1 MAYDRP
7 YNGAAGG
14 PRGVFANSGASSGPA
29 RNAEEAARACAAA
42 FGAHKAAGANA
53 ASHNGEAASRAMS
66 VSAAMQLAKGA
77 LEGVTVRLVGEI
89 SELSNKPGYKAVY
102 FTVKD
107 KSASL
112 PCMMWNN
119 RFRAAGVQVA
129 VGQLV
134 ELTGRFTLYAAKGR
148 MNFDVFSLA
157 PVGEGQLRLQV
168 ANLARKLP
176 LPAYPLTIGLVTSP
190 RGDAVHDVLR
200 TLRRRFPVARV
211 LFSGVAVEGPQ
222 APAGIVEGMRAVVHA
237 GAEVVLV
244 VRGGGS
250 YEDLMP
256 FNDEFLARM
265 IVKCPVPVVTGIG
278 HEPDTSIADMVAD
291 VRASTPT
298 AAAEAVSPAR
308 ENLEALFDARRS
320 SLDTCVQRALEGSA
334 AQVGRFAGR
343 PVFCDPNA
351 LLAASSQGVDLCADR
366 LARALPASLDRDRA
380 QADRLRERL
389 SSALPNAL
397 TLDVAAVRRQ
407 RERLTQALSQ
417 VLDPPTSQTQRARER
432 LVRVIPQ
439 ACERARMSLDHE
451 QRRLRSAGCQLLE
464 PFRRQAGLSA
474 AQLDA
479 LSPLAVLGRGYS
491 IARDGDGGVVKS
503 VEQAKPGQPLDV
515 TVSDGV
521 IECCVSGVRRAG
533 VDDIA

>member
-1 MAYDRP
+1 MAYDRS

-14 PRGVFANSGASSGPA
+14 PRGVFADPGASAGPA

-53 ASHNGEAASRAMS
+53 ASRNGGAATQESASRALS

-119 RFRAAGVQVA
+119 RFRAAGVQVT

-168 ANLARKLP
+168 ANLARKLSAEGLADPARKLP

-320 SLDTCVQRALEGSA
+320 SLDACVQRALEGSA

-366 LARALPASLDRDRA
+366 LSRALPASLDRDRA
-380 QADRLRERL
+380 QVDRLRERL
-389 SSALPNAL
+389 
-397 TLDVAAVRRQ
+397 
-407 RERLTQALSQ
+407 
-417 VLDPPTSQTQRARER
+417 
-432 LVRVIPQ
+432 VRVMPQ
-439 ACERARMSLDHE
+439 ACERTRMSVDHE

-503 VEQAKPGQPLDV
+503 VEQAKTGQPLDV